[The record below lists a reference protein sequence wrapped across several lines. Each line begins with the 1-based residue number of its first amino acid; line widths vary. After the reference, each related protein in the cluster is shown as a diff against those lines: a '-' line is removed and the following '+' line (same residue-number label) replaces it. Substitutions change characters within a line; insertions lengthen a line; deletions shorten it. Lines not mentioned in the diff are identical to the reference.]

1 MKFRWVTRV
10 QPVSRVIG
18 QCDASA
24 RPDWLEPVPF
34 QKVKGGDI
42 ITPVGSREMQGKEPG
57 SAPACGRDDTSI
69 SCGKWSS
76 NWLLMRLSHRSSWV
90 FPGRHGGS
98 HRPPEMARQGP
109 GVWVRSV
116 EGCAKRIGHQG
127 HQDVF
132 PVCSPAVTPG
142 EADSQQ

>member
-1 MKFRWVTRV
+1 MTFRWVTRV
-10 QPVSRVIG
+10 QPASRVIG
-18 QCDASA
+18 HCDASA

-42 ITPVGSREMQGKEPG
+42 TPVGRGEMQGNEPG
-57 SAPACGRDDTSI
+57 SAPARGRDDTCI

-76 NWLLMRLSHRSSWV
+76 DWLLMRLSHGSSWV
-90 FPGRHGGS
+90 FLGRHGGS
-98 HRPPEMARQGP
+98 RRPPEMARQGP
-109 GVWVRSV
+109 GVWVCSV

-127 HQDVF
+127 QQDVF